1 MDSTVKTSKRNI
13 LKEKYPQ
20 NILILVQ
27 QELEK
32 RGIDASWDVITED
45 ICAGVDYAID
55 MLSDREKE
63 MLRMRYIERK
73 TQAKIGQVYGI
84 TKTAVGSTEAKAI
97 YKLCRAPLLGYLK
110 YGKNAY
116 EDKCKRIEKEKQI
129 GISDEARNT
138 HISELEFS
146 IRIEN
151 ALIRAGYFTVK
162 DIACLTEQ
170 QIFDIKNLGKK
181 EYREIA
187 YRLQALGVLGTQWK
201 YFIY

>member
-13 LKEKYPQ
+13 LKEEYPQ

-27 QELEK
+27 QELES
-32 RGIDASWDVITED
+32 RGIDTSWDVITED
-45 ICAGVDYAID
+45 ICAGVDYALG
-55 MLSDREKE
+55 MLADRENE
-63 MLRMRYIERK
+63 ILRMRYIEHK
-73 TQAKIGQVYGI
+73 TLAAIGQVYGV

-97 YKLCRAPLLGYLK
+97 HKLCRAPLFGYLK

-116 EDKCKRIEKEKQI
+116 EDKCKRIEKERQI
-129 GISDEARNT
+129 GISDEVRNT

-151 ALIRAGYFTVK
+151 ALLRAGYFTVK
-162 DIACLTEQ
+162 DIASLTEQ
-170 QIFDIKNLGKK
+170 QILDIKNLGKK
-181 EYREIA
+181 EHREIA
-187 YRLQALGVLGTQWK
+187 YRLQALGVSGTQWK